1 MTNDM
6 INDLVNLEGFSL
18 RTYLCDADNRDDV
31 DGDTFSLDDVRAIDA
46 KVRVRKAEAQWMA
59 EVKKNPSTANVE
71 GRVLVSCGAIGRKT
85 GGLSKADFNRQ
96 GAARQ

>member
-6 INDLVNLEGFSL
+6 INDLVNLEGFNL

-46 KVRVRKAEAQWMA
+46 KVRVRKAEAEWLDQ
-59 EVKKNPSTANVE
+59 VKKNPLTANVS
-71 GRVLVSCGAIGRKT
+71 GRVLVSCGAIRKT
-85 GGLSKADFNRQ
+85 GGLSKADFNRD
-96 GAARQ
+96 GGVRQ

>member
-1 MTNDM
+1 MTEEL
-6 INDLVNLEGFSL
+6 INDLVNLEGFNL

-46 KVRVRKAEAQWMA
+46 KVRVRKAEAEWLDQ
-59 EVKKNPSTANVE
+59 VKKNPLTANVS

-85 GGLSKADFNRQ
+85 GGLSKADFNRD
-96 GAARQ
+96 GGVRQ